1 MEEILPEVVILTLM
15 EEEKLEVVEKRI
27 EEVELKSQ
35 EEEEEEEEEMEVK
48 SHQEEEEEEMY

>member
-15 EEEKLEVVEKRI
+15 EEENLEVVEKRI

-35 EEEEEEEEEMEVK
+35 EEEEEMEVK
-48 SHQEEEEEEMY
+48 SHQEEEEEMY